1 MTDQFK
7 KKAVQFTLRDIG
19 SEIIDQLSSDIYSGP
34 KQIMRELVK
43 NAYDAYLAVDP
54 DELED
59 EKVEREIVISR
70 ERNERGIGR
79 LLIADS
85 GIGLTVDE
93 LKAFV
98 QISLC
103 KKQEELTNATGF
115 RGLGSWST
123 IGAGSKII
131 VTSNK
136 KNHSSEAQLVIDV
149 REIYSIMGPAT
160 TLEDI
165 LNNSKCISFGE
176 RTSTGL
182 SQGTT
187 VEVICDGPPKSVN
200 GHELN
205 RLYDYTDPDSDLK
218 SIIVESCPIPFSSEG
233 GAYKIIHDICREAG
247 YVLTHI
253 SLDGDPLERGLPDDL
268 PEPIVHPIM
277 VGRQVVAKA
286 WVTTSSKYSG
296 EVRTIDEDRHLL
308 GGKGLQ
314 LKKLNVPIG
323 PKNIYSNGVVRAT
336 LPNWYVGEIHILADD
351 IRPDASGQDL
361 RAGTARETFIAA
373 LQGFYKQLEQQGER
387 KSDVIS
393 MERKF
398 RQAIGAAE
406 KLKSGGL
413 SATER
418 IQTESQIATAV
429 QLIEEASKRT
439 KATTKL
445 EERQREAAK
454 DPKVEPIRK
463 QARKIL
469 KEAKLLDKYTS
480 SKKRTIK
487 EKRKAGSAVSESK
500 QKVQVISFNDIQAR
514 LGRAV
519 PRLAQIG
526 LTSDEIEQIL
536 EIISDLILGDG

>member
-70 ERNERGIGR
+70 ERNETGIGR

-187 VEVICDGPPKSVN
+187 VEVVCDGPPKSVN

-205 RLYDYTDPDSDLK
+205 RLYDYTDPNSDLR
-218 SIIVESCPIPFSSEG
+218 SIIVESCPVPFSSEG

-268 PEPIVHPIM
+268 PEPTEQPIM

-286 WVTTSSKYSG
+286 WVTTSSKYFWRG
-296 EVRTIDEDRHLL
+296 E
-308 GGKGLQ
+308 
-314 LKKLNVPIG
+314 N
-323 PKNIYSNGVVRAT
+323 N
-336 LPNWYVGEIHILADD
+336 
-351 IRPDASGQDL
+351 
-361 RAGTARETFIAA
+361 
-373 LQGFYKQLEQQGER
+373 
-387 KSDVIS
+387 
-393 MERKF
+393 
-398 RQAIGAAE
+398 
-406 KLKSGGL
+406 
-413 SATER
+413 
-418 IQTESQIATAV
+418 
-429 QLIEEASKRT
+429 
-439 KATTKL
+439 
-445 EERQREAAK
+445 
-454 DPKVEPIRK
+454 
-463 QARKIL
+463 
-469 KEAKLLDKYTS
+469 
-480 SKKRTIK
+480 
-487 EKRKAGSAVSESK
+487 
-500 QKVQVISFNDIQAR
+500 
-514 LGRAV
+514 
-519 PRLAQIG
+519 
-526 LTSDEIEQIL
+526 
-536 EIISDLILGDG
+536 